1 MVEINLTPLLK
12 EQFSLDKTIQD
23 NHHISYE
30 QTKDQRLLALLVELG
45 EFANTTRCFKF
56 WSNKGL
62 DTKERILD
70 EAADCLHFYLSLK
83 ISDDLKAL
91 DSPQIVKLD
100 EIKEKRDNQQ
110 LTLYFNE
117 AISSASFK
125 KNYDESFINF
135 LQIIYGLG
143 YSWSDLVEAYYKK
156 LEVNYNRQKNN
167 Y

>member
-70 EAADCLHFYLSLK
+70 EASDCLHFYLSLK
-83 ISDDLKAL
+83 LIVDYRVFLLSHLILRFEENLTLLNHQIFLK
-91 DSPQIVKLD
+91 INRNVN
-100 EIKEKRDNQQ
+100 NQQ
-110 LTLYFNE
+110 LHLKF
-117 AISSASFK
+117 
-125 KNYDESFINF
+125 F
-135 LQIIYGLG
+135 L
-143 YSWSDLVEAYYKK
+143 
-156 LEVNYNRQKNN
+156 
-167 Y
+167 